1 MPLLTFRVRSAS
13 WFRFVCDLCQLLSVE
28 NKKGE
33 TIARLAKQMEEDGV
47 TPNVDTYNLMIY
59 G

>member
-1 MPLLTFRVRSAS
+1 MPLLTFRVPPRG
-13 WFRFVCDLCQLLSVE
+13 FVSFVMCQLLSVE